1 MEKTLKPGGKEDS
14 VTASTALLNQKFA
27 TLNIHRMLSPSE
39 IDLLRQSEQEIAE
52 RYKTTRVQVVARSQ
66 AIA

>member
-1 MEKTLKPGGKEDS
+1 MEKNLKPGGKEDS
-14 VTASTALLNQKFA
+14 VTASTGLLNQKLA

-52 RYKTTRVQVVARSQ
+52 RHKTTRVQVVARSQ